1 MFADSYVR
9 QMRGYD
15 HRNSHADE
23 QRRQRFDLTA
33 VGRPVPT
40 TGVRFR
46 TLVVDHGY
54 TAAEIAR
61 SHGLDPA
68 DVVCTLTK
76 EFTTG

>member
-1 MFADSYVR
+1 
-9 QMRGYD
+9 MRGYD
-15 HRNSHADE
+15 HRDSRVAE
-23 QRRQRFDLTA
+23 QRRQRFDFTG
-33 VGRPVPT
+33 VGRPVPA

-61 SHGLDPA
+61 SYGFDPA

-76 EFTTG
+76 EFTTR